1 MHASVGER
9 IIVRGRH
16 QGEPDRDGKIL
27 ETRGPDGTPPYVVRW
42 SSDGHEALFYPE
54 SDAIVQHEEQGQ
66 AG

>member
-54 SDAIVQHEEQGQ
+54 SDAIVQHEEHS
-66 AG
+66 A